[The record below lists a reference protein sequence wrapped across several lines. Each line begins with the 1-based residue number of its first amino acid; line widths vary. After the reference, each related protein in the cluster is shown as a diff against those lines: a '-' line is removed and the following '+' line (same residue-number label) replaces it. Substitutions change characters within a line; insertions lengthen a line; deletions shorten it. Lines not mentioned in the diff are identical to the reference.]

1 MIVEKVERRILG
13 AMRLV
18 NAVSSLPVSHPISI
32 VGEGL
37 RLVRNLHGE
46 YVILDAP
53 KLSEHTR
60 TFEAPPGTPA
70 VQSVKIPL
78 NITDPLGEFLP
89 QRFVLE
95 LPRHPDPMNANS
107 IFKPVLIPLYLAPT
121 ARSEINWVLMHATV
135 REQTSRKRLPWSL
148 IQILKK
154 SNDELLA
161 TGMSDSRGEA
171 LIVVAGILFAMPAE
185 DSSTTVTREIEVHL
199 KSYFDK
205 DQLEPISDAELV
217 QDRPNPNADYLP
229 NVSLLDQL
237 PSRSVQIQGPGTS
250 GPSDTIKIAAGQMLV
265 ADLLVDLS

>member
-18 NAVSSLPVSHPISI
+18 NAVSSLPISHPISI

-53 KLSEHTR
+53 GLSEHTR
-60 TFEAPPGTPA
+60 AFETPPGAPA
-70 VQSVKIPL
+70 VQSIKIPV

-89 QRFVLE
+89 QRFVVE
-95 LPRHPDPMNANS
+95 LPRYADPTKANS
-107 IFKPVLIPLYLAPT
+107 IFKPVLIPLYLGPT
-121 ARSEINWVLMHATV
+121 ARSEINWVLVHATV
-135 REQTSRKRLPWSL
+135 REQTSRKRLPWTL
-148 IQILKK
+148 IHVRKK
-154 SNDELLA
+154 SDDELLA

-205 DQLEPISDAELV
+205 DQLEPISDADMI
-217 QDRPNPNADYLP
+217 QDQPNPNADYLP
-229 NVSLLDQL
+229 NVSLLEQL
-237 PSRSVQIQGPGTS
+237 PSRSVQIQGHGNS
-250 GPSDTIKIAAGQMLV
+250 APSDTINIAAGQILV